1 MALFKK
7 RTDKPDPVLT
17 AIDELMNFSAQSLE
31 VSREEARVAAERLAA
46 LEDMVARYGA
56 ALDAEKAENRATA
69 ERLALIEQRLVS
81 MGNELSHQLHEM
93 GNEIEQLNKD
103 GGDSVSAEVVAAL
116 RESQIKLAQEQARY
130 QIVFRQDL
138 AALADQVKKRTGQD

>member
-7 RTDKPDPVLT
+7 RNAQPDPVLS
-17 AIDELMNFSAQSLE
+17 AIDELMTFSAQSLE

-46 LEDMVARYGA
+46 LEDMVTKYGE
-56 ALDAEKAENRATA
+56 ALEAEKAGNRATA
-69 ERLALIEQRLVS
+69 EKLALIEQRLVN

-93 GNEIEQLNKD
+93 GNEIEQLSKD
-103 GGDSVSAEVVAAL
+103 GGESVSAEILVAL
-116 RESQIKLAQEQARY
+116 KESQIKLAQEQARY

-138 AALADQVKKRTGQD
+138 AALADQVQKRAK